1 MYNKKSVYA
10 LNKHDAEA
18 IVYPSVEGEAVRLTR
33 QDFNSDT
40 EFMFWK
46 QWSDQD
52 YREKDNAD
60 VQEARYTIP
69 IDLLP
74 EHVLSAPGVEQQL
87 LLSLD
92 RFERGKLC
100 AETIHLIRQSVTEL
114 QYRRMWLYYVEGLTQ
129 QEIAVHESVGQQRI
143 SVSLTAAK
151 KRIKK
156 YLSPRK
162 K

>member
-10 LNKHDAEA
+10 LNKHDADA
-18 IVYPSVEGEAVRLTR
+18 IVYPSAKGEAVRLTR
-33 QDFNSDT
+33 QDFNSDA
-40 EFMFWK
+40 EFLFWK

-52 YREKDNAD
+52 YHAEDNAD
-60 VQEARYTIP
+60 VREARHIIP
-69 IDLLP
+69 IDLVP
-74 EHVLSAPGVEQQL
+74 ERVLSVPGMEQQL
-87 LLSLD
+87 LLNLD

-100 AETIHLIRQSVTEL
+100 AETIRLIRQSVTVL

-129 QEIAVHESVGQQRI
+129 QEIAAHESVGQQRI
-143 SVSLTAAK
+143 SVSISAGK

-156 YLSPRK
+156 YFLRRK

>member
-10 LNKHDAEA
+10 LNKYDAEA
-18 IVYPSVEGEAVRLTR
+18 IVYPSAEGETVRLTR
-33 QDFNSDT
+33 QDFNSDA

-46 QWSDQD
+46 QWSDQN
-52 YREKDNAD
+52 YHVEDNAD
-60 VQEARYTIP
+60 VREARHTIP

-74 EHVLSAPGVEQQL
+74 EHALSIPGMERQL

-100 AETIHLIRQSVTEL
+100 EEAIRLIRQSVTEL

-129 QEIAVHESVGQQRI
+129 QEIAAHESVGQQRI
-143 SVSLTAAK
+143 SVSLTAGK
-151 KRIKK
+151 KRIRK
-156 YLSPRK
+156 YFLRRK

>member
-18 IVYPSVEGEAVRLTR
+18 IVYPSAEGETVRLTR
-33 QDFNSDT
+33 QDFNTDA

-52 YREKDNAD
+52 YHAEDNAD
-60 VQEARYTIP
+60 VREARHTIP

-74 EHVLSAPGVEQQL
+74 EQVLSVPGTEQQML
-87 LLSLD
+87 LDLD

-100 AETIHLIRQSVTEL
+100 AETIRLIRQSVTEL

-129 QEIAVHESVGQQRI
+129 QEIAAHESVGQQRI
-143 SVSLTAAK
+143 SVSLTAGR

-156 YLSPRK
+156 YFLRRK

>member
-18 IVYPSVEGEAVRLTR
+18 IVYPSAEGETVRLTR
-33 QDFNSDT
+33 QDFNSDA

-46 QWSDQD
+46 KWSDQD
-52 YREKDNAD
+52 YHAEDNAD
-60 VQEARYTIP
+60 VREARHTIP
-69 IDLLP
+69 IDLIP
-74 EHVLSAPGVEQQL
+74 DRMLSVPGMEQQM

-100 AETIHLIRQSVTEL
+100 AEAIRMIRQIVTEL
-114 QYRRMWLYYVEGLTQ
+114 QYRRMWLYYVEGMTQ
-129 QEIAVHESVGQQRI
+129 QEIAAHESVGQQRV

-156 YLSPRK
+156 YFLRRK